1 MVTIPSQLAEN
12 IVHWHGPAGERW
24 LDSLPALVG
33 DLERRWHVRADEPYG
48 DGGAVSWVAPVTLSG
63 GSQAVLKVFL
73 PDLENEQEPEALEH
87 YAGRGAAR
95 ALRAEPGA
103 ILLERLVPGTPLWDV
118 EDDDEACRIAAA
130 VLRELWQRPRAGHRF
145 RPLAQDAARW
155 ATEIPATCEAAGRP
169 YEPELAALAGR
180 LAGELATAQGEQV
193 VLHQDLHG
201 GNILRA
207 ERRPWLAIDPKP
219 LVGERAFDCAAL
231 VRDRRSEL
239 MADPH
244 PLGRIRQRLDQLSEE
259 LELDRERIRGWAVVH
274 AVAWG
279 GEGGPGWDPAMVACA
294 NWLAEA

>member
-12 IVHWHGPAGERW
+12 IVHWHGPEGEQW

-33 DLERRWHVRADEPYG
+33 DLERRWHVRAEEPYG
-48 DGGAVSWVAPVTLSG
+48 DGGAVSWVAPVTLAG

-73 PDLENEQEPEALEH
+73 PDLENEQEPEALGH

-118 EDDDEACRIAAA
+118 QDDDEACRIAAT

-219 LVGERAFDCAAL
+219 LVGEREFDLASL
-231 VRDRRSEL
+231 IRDRRDTITEATVRHRLDLLSGEL
-239 MADPH
+239 GLD
-244 PLGRIRQRLDQLSEE
+244 RQRV
-259 LELDRERIRGWAVVH
+259 RGWAIVH
-274 AVAWG
+274 ALAWG
-279 GEGGPGWDPAMVACA
+279 VDSGGADDRMVDCA
-294 NWLAEA
+294 RWLADA